1 MKKIFI
7 LFSGIL
13 LSIHGFSQTWSLT
26 GNAGT
31 NPATNFLGTTDTA
44 RLVFRTNGIQQATI
58 LSNGNFG
65 IGTNNPGGTLHV
77 YSNNP
82 GDQLEVSG
90 SAPAIIMFGGATATG
105 ASNAEL
111 GWATATNDF
120 AGGAQIG
127 DFIVSNYDTAHSI
140 ILATG
145 QTAGNG
151 IERMRINKIGY
162 IGIDKPSP
170 TARLDVNCAT
180 LSGQTNPSNVRLE
193 SLQSGAGTVLVID
206 SNGYVY
212 KASNGATDAVS
223 TPLTTEL
230 QSQVEELKNQVQE
243 LRSLLTSKL
252 PLTTAE
258 AASLNAQSTTGLNG
272 IYPNPANT
280 AATIE
285 YSLPAGAGAAFCQ
298 VYSVSGQPITSIALP
313 ASSGKSQVQLA
324 TSQLPAGLYICALV
338 VNGKVLDSKS
348 LAVVR

>member
-1 MKKIFI
+1 LM
-7 LFSGIL
+7 L
-13 LSIHGFSQTWSLT
+13 WS
-26 GNAGT
+26 
-31 NPATNFLGTTDTA
+31 GTTNNNFSNA
-44 RLVFRTNGIQQATI
+44 QLGFATQV
-58 LSNGNFG
+58 SDFV
-65 IGTNNPGGTLHV
+65 GG
-77 YSNNP
+77 SQP
-82 GDQLEVSG
+82 GDYVMQ
-90 SAPAIIMFGGATATG
+90 
-105 ASNAEL
+105 N
-111 GWATATNDF
+111 N
-120 AGGAQIG
+120 
-127 DFIVSNYDTAHSI
+127 DTAHSI
-140 ILATG
+140 IFGTNQVSGDGL
-145 QTAGNG
+145 
-151 IERMRINKIGY
+151 ERMRINKIGY

-243 LRSLLTSKL
+243 LRNLLTSKL

>member
-13 LSIHGFSQTWSLT
+13 LSIHGFSQWSLT

-44 RLVFRTNGIQQATI
+44 RLVFRTNSIQQATI

-65 IGTNNPGGTLHV
+65 IGTNSPQGTLHV
-77 YSNNP
+77 FSNSP
-82 GDQLEVSG
+82 GGQLQVSG
-90 SAPAIIMFGGATATG
+90 NTPAIVMYGGSV
-105 ASNAEL
+105 ASGFSNGQL
-111 GWATATNDF
+111 GWSTAVNDF
-120 AGGAQIG
+120 VAGAQIG
-127 DFIVSNYDTAHSI
+127 DFILTNYDTAHSLI
-140 ILATG
+140 FGTG
-145 QTAGNG
+145 QASGDG
-151 IERMRINKIGY
+151 VERMRINKFGY
-162 IGIDKPSP
+162 IGIDKQAP

-212 KASNGATDAVS
+212 KASNGATDVAS
-223 TPLTTEL
+223 SPLTTEL

-243 LRSLLTSKL
+243 LRSLLTSKV

-258 AASLNAQSTTGLNG
+258 AASLNAQSTTWLSGV
-272 IYPNPANT
+272 YPNPANT

-298 VYSVSGQPITSIALP
+298 IYSVGGQPVTSIALP
-313 ASSGKSQVQLA
+313 ASSGKSQVQLT
-324 TSQLPAGLYICALV
+324 TSQLPAGMYICALV

>member
-13 LSIHGFSQTWSLT
+13 LSIHGFSQSWSLT

-31 NPATNFLGTTDTA
+31 NSSVNFLGTTDTA
-44 RLVFRTNGIQQATI
+44 RLVFRTNDVEHATI
-58 LSNGNFG
+58 LQSGYVG
-65 IGTNNPGGTLHV
+65 IGISTPQVPLQFYNSSSAVMAITGTVPALMLWSGTTNNNFSNAQLGFATQVSDFVGG
-77 YSNNP
+77 SQP
-82 GDQLEVSG
+82 GDYVMQ
-90 SAPAIIMFGGATATG
+90 
-105 ASNAEL
+105 N
-111 GWATATNDF
+111 N
-120 AGGAQIG
+120 
-127 DFIVSNYDTAHSI
+127 DTAHSI
-140 ILATG
+140 IFGTNQVGGDGL
-145 QTAGNG
+145 
-151 IERMRINKIGY
+151 ERMRINKIGY

-243 LRSLLTSKL
+243 LRNLLTSKL